1 MMADKK
7 RNITGAYPGAGG
19 ASQPKKKINPAG
31 SYPGRKPGAPAVKVA
46 AFKQEEPL
54 NEEKKTVS
62 QGTSVFQP
70 VKKTEAESPKAK
82 KKEAVAAEEAAPAEE
97 VSAEKKPFFTPDLL
111 KKYWKSLAYYGGIF
125 AVSVLLACWLCGV
138 GNEFL
143 GLVRPE
149 KEVTVIVEAESP
161 KAKDVAKALKEAG
174 VIDHP
179 GIFTVYCKLKKASG
193 FQTGEFTIDCQS
205 DYNQLIRAMR
215 QDPANKDMVK
225 FTIEPGYTQEDL
237 VTTLCDSLEYCERE
251 ALEDVLQNYDF
262 SEFSFL
268 ADLPERNYRLEG
280 YLYPGTYEMYEGES
294 PVAIV
299 RRILVQF
306 EQEVLTEENKEL
318 MQESDLSLD
327 EILTLASIVQKE
339 GGKELSKAAGV
350 YYNRLASETYP
361 YLESQAT
368 VAYILPADHGA
379 VTKEDTR
386 TTDPY
391 NTYRNKGLTPGPIA
405 NPGKAA
411 IAAVLEPKETSALYF
426 VTREDGE
433 MTFATGRSE
442 HLLNL
447 KKAGENEALRGTATV
462 G

>member
-1 MMADKK
+1 MADKK
-7 RNITGAYPGAGG
+7 RNITGAYPGADG
-19 ASQPKKKINPAG
+19 ANRPKKKANPAG
-31 SYPGRKPGAPAVKVA
+31 SYPGRKPAASPVKVE
-46 AFKQEEPL
+46 KTEEPKPV
-54 NEEKKTVS
+54 EKKS
-62 QGTSVFQP
+62 ASLGGTSIFEAI
-70 VKKTEAESPKAK
+70 KKSEAPKPKAK
-82 KKEAVAAEEAAPAEE
+82 KPKTKAEAPAEE
-97 VSAEKKPFFTPDLL
+97 NSEKKKFFTPDLL
-111 KKYWKSLAYYGGIF
+111 KKYWKTLAYYGGIF
-125 AVSVLLACWLCGV
+125 VVSVLLACWLCGI
-138 GNEFL
+138 GNEVL

-149 KEVTVIVEAESP
+149 KEVTVTVEAEKPS
-161 KAKDVAKALKEAG
+161 AKDVGKALKEAE

-179 GIFTVYCKLKKASG
+179 GVFTLYCKLKKAG
-193 FQTGEFTIDCQS
+193 DFKAGEFTVDCQS

-225 FTIEPGYTQEDL
+225 FTIQPGYTQEDL

-251 ALEDVLQNYDF
+251 ELEEVLQNYDF

-294 PVAIV
+294 AVAIV
-299 RRILVQF
+299 RRILTKF
-306 EQEVLTEENKEL
+306 EEEVLTKENKDL
-318 MQESDLSLD
+318 IKQSDLSLD
-327 EILTLASIVQKE
+327 EIVTLASILQKE
-339 GGKELSKAAGV
+339 GGKDLKKAAGV

-379 VTKEDTR
+379 VQKADTR
-386 TTDPY
+386 ASDPY

-405 NPGKAA
+405 NPGADA
-411 IAAVLEPKETSALYF
+411 IAAVLEPKETDALYF

-433 MTFATGRSE
+433 MTFTKSRSE

-447 KKAGENEALRGTATV
+447 KKAGEHLRGTGTIA
-462 G
+462 